1 MLYSDSERR
10 IAEIVKLSDLFKQN
24 GYLKTAKDIL
34 SFTTILEGDNIPS
47 DFLKRLDSVF
57 KVFHIDFEKKIPVG
71 QEYRKDVFEEIANTT
86 LGAIGRL

>member
-57 KVFHIDFEKKIPVG
+57 KVFHIDFEKKIQVG